1 MFHLLRDRGGHGLLA
16 RQYRANVVGGFQRVS
31 GFGQV
36 WQGCQGAAL
45 AGLQQRALA
54 AGEAVHLRHAAGVG
68 HHLALG
74 AAQQHGVGAGQRK
87 RLRHR
92 HGIFGVGVAAHQ
104 QAGPGAGVHQLDQA
118 VRRVAQANQAAHI
131 QQAF

>member
-1 MFHLLRDRGGHGLLA
+1 MLA
-16 RQYRANVVGGFQRVS
+16 RQHRANVVGRFNGVG

-36 WQGCQGAAL
+36 WQGGQGAAL
-45 AGLQQRALA
+45 TGLQQRALA
-54 AGEAVHLRHAAGVG
+54 ACEAVHLRHAAGVG
-68 HHLALG
+68 HHLAFR

-92 HGIFGVGVAAHQ
+92 HSVFGVGVAADQ

-118 VRRVAQANQAAHI
+118 VRRVAQADQAAHI